1 MPSVDYELKLQEQ
14 GYRFIAG
21 IDEAGRGCWAGPVV
35 AAAVVLR
42 PLALVQPDLLA
53 GIDDSKRLSAAK
65 REALL
70 DTIER
75 FSEGIG
81 VGAVPAF
88 LIDSLGIV
96 RATQLAME
104 VAVFHLPRLP
114 DALLIDA
121 LHLPALPLVQQPI
134 IGADHL
140 SYSVAAASIVA
151 KTTRDRL
158 MRGLERGE
166 ARYGF
171 AVHKGYG
178 TALHRSALAQWGP
191 CDEHRR
197 SFRPLWNEEYD
208 GNRY

>member
-1 MPSVDYELKLQEQ
+1 M
-14 GYRFIAG
+14 
-21 IDEAGRGCWAGPVV
+21 
-35 AAAVVLR
+35 LR
-42 PLALVQPDLLA
+42 PFALVQPDLLA

-70 DTIER
+70 CLIDR
-75 FSEGIG
+75 FASGIG

-104 VAVFHLPRLP
+104 LAVLQLPRLP
-114 DALLIDA
+114 DALIIDA
-121 LHLPALPLVQQPI
+121 LPLPGLPLVQQPI

-166 ARYGF
+166 VRYGF
-171 AVHKGYG
+171 ASHKGYG
-178 TALHRSALAQWGP
+178 TALHRSALARWGP

-208 GNRY
+208 GNGY

>member
-1 MPSVDYELKLQEQ
+1 
-14 GYRFIAG
+14 
-21 IDEAGRGCWAGPVV
+21 
-35 AAAVVLR
+35 
-42 PLALVQPDLLA
+42 
-53 GIDDSKRLSAAK
+53 
-65 REALL
+65 
-70 DTIER
+70 
-75 FSEGIG
+75 
-81 VGAVPAF
+81 VPAF

-104 VAVFHLPRLP
+104 IAVFQLPRLP

-121 LHLPALPLVQQPI
+121 LSLPGLPFAQQPI

-140 SYSVAAASIVA
+140 SYSVAAASIIA

-166 ARYGF
+166 ERYGF

-178 TALHRSALAQWGP
+178 TTLHRSALARWGP

-208 GNRY
+208 DNRS